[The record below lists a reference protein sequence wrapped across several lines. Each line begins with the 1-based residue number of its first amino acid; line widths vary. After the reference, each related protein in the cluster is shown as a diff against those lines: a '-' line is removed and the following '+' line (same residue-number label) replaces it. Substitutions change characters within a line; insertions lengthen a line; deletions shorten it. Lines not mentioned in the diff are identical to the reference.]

1 MGHLREG
8 FNAKA
13 RRSSRPAKRTKHTH
27 PAVEFTPVTEN
38 SDPNVLIH
46 TPKSKEQKDQERRER
61 MRQELLE
68 QQANSKVT
76 SKKKRRLEKYIDKKL
91 KKEERVEILE
101 KLAQTQAQLP
111 TLLHLQPSSTLGSRK
126 AKTHEDL
133 QSKQEDK
140 EIRRL
145 IEGRTKGRRRRRNQF
160 SGMDLNTD
168 DGSVDDESENA
179 DHENE
184 EEGLQEEPGSS
195 ESSPIIIRD
204 EGTAMSNL
212 NRKQE
217 VSADVTVGSALR
229 RKKDGTVQEL
239 SIVKRHAKGPRTSF
253 KAWGKRIRMTT
264 DEPEAASE
272 SSFDSSDSAYDSSDS
287 RDVQDLDQDDV
298 IEDDD
303 DAFESASG
311 EHPDEGESSP
321 EEKQGFSLA
330 PSKRKLGGFKDW
342 AMQQLSATKGYMDP
356 PRNDET
362 DAASVPLVPSKA
374 KIPKPGVTDGGR
386 REMRGPLGEELQ
398 LPQTAL
404 AQQFKPPSDNSP
416 SSSQK
421 TDQKFVTINRP
432 EDVQAARLELPILAE
447 EQPIVEAIRMHPVV
461 VLCGETGSGKT
472 TQVPQ
477 FLFEAGFGSPGS
489 DNPGMIGITQPRRVA
504 AMSMASR
511 VGFELSLP
519 PPQVAYQVRYDA
531 TTAPS
536 TVIKFMT
543 DGVLLRELAS
553 DFTLGKYSVIIV
565 DEAHERSVNTD
576 ILIGV
581 LSRVIRLREEM
592 WKEGKN
598 GSKPLRLVIMS
609 ATLRVSDFVE
619 NSTLFPNPPPILR
632 VDARQHPVAIH
643 FCRRTYPD
651 YVNEAIRKASK
662 VHARLPPGGILI
674 FLTGQNEITGVCRKL
689 QARYGKEAIIARRKR
704 RGGAAARRAKE
715 NGASED
721 SSQIPKVA
729 PALADV
735 EIEEMDLGDFNQDTE
750 DIDDGTSPKDLDP
763 EALETDE
770 EDEENKALGIDFEDT
785 EVPMHILPL
794 YSILP
799 TEQQMRVFQAPPEGS
814 RLVVVATNVAETS
827 LTIPGIRYVIDCGR
841 AKERCY
847 DVSTGVQSFRVNWIS
862 KASADQRAGRAGRT
876 GPGHCYR
883 LYSSALFENHFERF
897 ASPEILKMPIDG
909 IVLQMKSMHIDTV
922 TNFPFPTPPD
932 RTRLHKAEVLLTRL
946 GALAFTSPLL
956 QPLSTPADGPI
967 TELGKS
973 MALFPLSPRFSKML
987 VAGRQHGCLP
997 YVITIVAALSVGD
1010 PFLHE
1015 EALQGDDGVV
1025 PDERVELSLI
1035 RNEEAIQGDDGVVPD
1050 ERVELS
1056 LIRNEEAKAKELNR
1070 LRRRAFYKS
1079 REIHARMGKGLSDVF
1094 RLLSVV
1100 GAYEFAGGGLQFC
1113 QEHFVRP
1120 KAMEEIHKLRAQISS
1135 IVSTNF
1141 PGVGVSL
1148 VDKLEPPSDLQLK
1161 VLRQLICSAFIDQVA
1176 VRKDLVQTTSMSGN
1190 RYSSTRGIPYRA
1202 LGISEDVFI
1211 HPSSVL
1217 YNRVPPDF
1225 VVFQEAVHTSQ
1236 VWLKN
1241 LTVVNPAWLS
1251 ALGKGT
1257 MCTYSKPTKNS
1268 SGKPM
1273 VIPRFGPEGWE
1284 LPAVKAETIS

>member
-1 MGHLREG
+1 MGHLRER
-8 FNAKA
+8 FNGKA
-13 RRSSRPAKRTKHTH
+13 RRSSRPAKRAKHTH
-27 PAVEFTPVTEN
+27 PVVEPAPATEN
-38 SDPNVLIH
+38 NDPNALIH
-46 TPKSKEQKDQERRER
+46 VPKSKEQKDQERRER

-111 TLLHLQPSSTLGSRK
+111 TLLHLQPSSTLGSRNV
-126 AKTHEDL
+126 KTHEDL
-133 QSKQEDK
+133 HSKQEDK
-140 EIRRL
+140 EVRRL
-145 IEGRTKGRRRRRNQF
+145 MEGRTKGRRRRRNQF
-160 SGMDLNTD
+160 SGMGMDTD
-168 DGSVDDESENA
+168 DGSEDDESENS
-179 DHENE
+179 DHEN

-204 EGTAMSNL
+204 EETTTSEL

-229 RKKDGTVQEL
+229 RKQDGTVQEL
-239 SIVKRHAKGPRTSF
+239 SVVKRHAKGPRTSF
-253 KAWGKRIRMTT
+253 KAWGKRMRMTT
-264 DEPEAASE
+264 GEPEAASE

-287 RDVQDLDQDDV
+287 GSAQDSEQEDAIKDDN
-298 IEDDD
+298 
-303 DAFESASG
+303 ASESAGG
-311 EHPDEGESSP
+311 EDPDEGESSP
-321 EEKQGFSLA
+321 EEKQGFPLA
-330 PSKRKLGGFKDW
+330 LSKRKRGGFKDW
-342 AMQQLSATKGYMDP
+342 AMQQLNAAKGYVAP

-362 DAASVPLVPSKA
+362 DAASVPLAPSKV
-374 KIPKPGVTDGGR
+374 KIPKPRVIDGGR
-386 REMRGPLGEELQ
+386 QEMRGPLGEELQ
-398 LPQTAL
+398 LPETAL
-404 AQQFKPPSDNSP
+404 VQQFKPPSDNSP
-416 SSSQK
+416 SISQK
-421 TDQKFVTINRP
+421 TSQKFVAINRP

-477 FLFEAGFGSPGS
+477 FLYEAGFGSPGN

-511 VGFELSLP
+511 VGYELSLS

-565 DEAHERSVNTD
+565 DEAHERSMNTD

-592 WKEGKN
+592 WKEGKD

-619 NSTLFPNPPPILR
+619 NSTLFPDPPPVFR

-643 FCRRTYPD
+643 FSRRTYPD

-662 VHARLPPGGILI
+662 IHARLPPGGILI

-689 QARYGKEAIIARRKR
+689 QARYGKETIIARRKR
-704 RGGAAARRAKE
+704 HGEAAARRVKE
-715 NGASED
+715 NNVWED
-721 SSQIPKVA
+721 SSQIPRVA

-735 EIEEMDLGDFNQDTE
+735 EIEEMDLGDFNQDNE
-750 DIDDGTSPKDLDP
+750 DIDDGIPPKDLDP

-814 RLVVVATNVAETS
+814 RLVVIATNVAETS

-847 DVSTGVQSFRVNWIS
+847 DVLTGVQSFRVNWIS

-932 RTRLHKAEVLLTRL
+932 RTRLHKTEVLLTRL
-946 GALAFTSPLL
+946 GALAYTSPSS
-956 QPLSTPADGPI
+956 QPLATPADGPI

-1015 EALQGDDGVV
+1015 EALQGDDEVV
-1025 PDERVELSLI
+1025 PDEREELSLI
-1035 RNEEAIQGDDGVVPD
+1035 RNED
-1050 ERVELS
+1050 
-1056 LIRNEEAKAKELNR
+1056 AKAKELNK

-1079 REIHARMGKGLSDVF
+1079 QEVHARLGKGLSDVF

-1113 QEHFVRP
+1113 REHFVRP

-1148 VDKLEPPSDLQLK
+1148 IDKPKPPTDLQLK

-1176 VRKDLVQTTSMSGN
+1176 VRKDFVQTTSMSGN

-1217 YNRVPPDF
+1217 YSRDPPDF

-1257 MCTYSKPTKNS
+1257 MCTYSKPTKNN
-1268 SGKPM
+1268 SGKLM
-1273 VIPRFGPEGWE
+1273 VVPRFGPEGWE

>member
-1 MGHLREG
+1 MGHLRER

-13 RRSSRPAKRTKHTH
+13 RRFSRPAKRTKHTH
-27 PAVEFTPVTEN
+27 PAVEPAPAVEN
-38 SDPNVLIH
+38 NDPNAIIH
-46 TPKSKEQKDQERRER
+46 VPKSKEQKDQERRER

-133 QSKQEDK
+133 QSTQEDK
-140 EIRRL
+140 EVRRL
-145 IEGRTKGRRRRRNQF
+145 MEGRTKGRRRRRNQF
-160 SGMDLNTD
+160 SGMDMDTD
-168 DGSVDDESENA
+168 DGSVDDESENS

-184 EEGLQEEPGSS
+184 EDGLQEEPGSS

-204 EGTAMSNL
+204 EGTATSEL
-212 NRKQE
+212 NQKQK
-217 VSADVTVGSALR
+217 VSADVTFGSALR
-229 RKKDGTVQEL
+229 RKEDGTVQEL
-239 SIVKRHAKGPRTSF
+239 SVVKRHAKGPRTSF
-253 KAWGKRIRMTT
+253 KAWGKRMRTT
-264 DEPEAASE
+264 AGEPEAASE

-287 RDVQDLDQDDV
+287 RDMQDSDQEDA

-303 DAFESASG
+303 AVESASG
-311 EHPDEGESSP
+311 EHPDEGESSS

-330 PSKRKLGGFKDW
+330 PSKRKRGGFKDW
-342 AMQQLSATKGYMDP
+342 AMQQLSAAKGYVDP

-362 DAASVPLVPSKA
+362 DAASVPLAPSKA
-374 KIPKPGVTDGGR
+374 KIPKLEVTDGGR
-386 REMRGPLGEELQ
+386 REIRGPLGEELQ
-398 LPQTAL
+398 LPETAL

-421 TDQKFVTINRP
+421 TSQKFVAINRL

-477 FLFEAGFGSPGS
+477 FLYEAGFGSPGS

-511 VGFELSLP
+511 VSYELSLP
-519 PPQVAYQVRYDA
+519 TPQVAYQVRYDA

-553 DFTLGKYSVIIV
+553 DFSLSKYSVIIV

-592 WKEGKN
+592 WKEGKD

-643 FCRRTYPD
+643 FSRRTYPD
-651 YVNEAIRKASK
+651 FVNEAIRKASK

-689 QARYGKEAIIARRKR
+689 QARYGKEAIMARRKR
-704 RGGAAARRAKE
+704 RGESAAHRVKE
-715 NGASED
+715 NSVSED

-735 EIEEMDLGDFNQDTE
+735 EVEEMDLGDFDRDIE
-750 DIDDGTSPKDLDP
+750 VIDDGTPPKDLDP

-770 EDEENKALGIDFEDT
+770 EDDENKVLGIDFEVT

-814 RLVVVATNVAETS
+814 RLVVIATNVAETS

-847 DVSTGVQSFRVNWIS
+847 DVLTGVQSFRVNWIS

-922 TNFPFPTPPD
+922 TNFPFPTSPD

-946 GALAFTSPLL
+946 GALAYTSPLSR
-956 QPLSTPADGPI
+956 PLATPADGPI

-973 MALFPLSPRFSKML
+973 MALFPLLPRFSKML

-1025 PDERVELSLI
+1025 PNEREGL
-1035 RNEEAIQGDDGVVPD
+1035 N
-1050 ERVELS
+1050 
-1056 LIRNEEAKAKELNR
+1056 LIRNEEAKAKESNR

-1079 REIHARMGKGLSDVF
+1079 QEVHARLGKCLSDVF

-1148 VDKLEPPSDLQLK
+1148 VDKLKPPSDLQVK

-1176 VRKDLVQTTSMSGN
+1176 VRKDIVQTTSMSGN

-1202 LGISEDVFI
+1202 LDISEDVFI

-1217 YNRVPPDF
+1217 YNRDPPDF

-1236 VWLKN
+1236 IWLKN
-1241 LTVVNPAWLS
+1241 LTVINPTWLS
-1251 ALGKGT
+1251 TLGKET

-1268 SGKPM
+1268 SGKSM

>member
-1 MGHLREG
+1 MGYLRER
-8 FNAKA
+8 FNGKA
-13 RRSSRPAKRTKHTH
+13 RRSSRPAKRAKHSH
-27 PAVEFTPVTEN
+27 PAVEPAPATEN
-38 SDPNVLIH
+38 NDPNALIH
-46 TPKSKEQKDQERRER
+46 VPKSKEQKDQERRER

-111 TLLHLQPSSTLGSRK
+111 TLLRLQPSSTLGSRN

-133 QSKQEDK
+133 QSKKEDK
-140 EIRRL
+140 EVRRL
-145 IEGRTKGRRRRRNQF
+145 MEGRTKGRRRRRNQF
-160 SGMDLNTD
+160 SGMDMDTD
-168 DGSVDDESENA
+168 NGSVDDENEDSH
-179 DHENE
+179 HENE

-204 EGTAMSNL
+204 EGTATSEL
-212 NRKQE
+212 NQKQE
-217 VSADVTVGSALR
+217 VSVDVTVGSALR
-229 RKKDGTVQEL
+229 KKEDGTVQEL
-239 SIVKRHAKGPRTSF
+239 SVVKRYAKGPRTSF
-253 KAWGKRIRMTT
+253 KAWGKRMRMTT
-264 DEPEAASE
+264 GEPEAASE
-272 SSFDSSDSAYDSSDS
+272 SSFDSSDSAYDSSD
-287 RDVQDLDQDDV
+287 VQDSDQEDA

-303 DAFESASG
+303 DASESASG
-311 EHPDEGESSP
+311 EDPDEGGSIP
-321 EEKQGFSLA
+321 EEKQGFPLA
-330 PSKRKLGGFKDW
+330 PSKRKRGGFKDW
-342 AMQQLSATKGYMDP
+342 AMQQLSAAKGYVTP

-362 DAASVPLVPSKA
+362 DAASVPLAPSKA
-374 KIPKPGVTDGGR
+374 KIPKSGVTDGGR

-398 LPQTAL
+398 LPETAL
-404 AQQFKPPSDNSP
+404 AQQFKLPSDNSP

-421 TDQKFVTINRP
+421 TSQKFVAINRP

-477 FLFEAGFGSPGS
+477 FLYEAGFGSPGS

-511 VGFELSLP
+511 VGYELSLP

-592 WKEGKN
+592 WKEGKD

-619 NSTLFPNPPPILR
+619 NSTLFPDPPPILR

-643 FCRRTYPD
+643 FSRRTYPD

-674 FLTGQNEITGVCRKL
+674 FLTGQNEITGVCKKL
-689 QARYGKEAIIARRKR
+689 QARYGKEAIVARRKR
-704 RGGAAARRAKE
+704 RGEAAARRVKE
-715 NGASED
+715 INVSED

-735 EIEEMDLGDFNQDTE
+735 EVEEMNLGDFNQNNE
-750 DIDDGTSPKDLDP
+750 DIDDGTPPKDLDP

-785 EVPMHILPL
+785 EVPMHVLPL

-814 RLVVVATNVAETS
+814 RLVVIATNVAETS

-841 AKERCY
+841 AKKRCY
-847 DVSTGVQSFRVNWIS
+847 DVLTGVQSFRVNWIS

-946 GALAFTSPLL
+946 GALAYTSALSRPLA
-956 QPLSTPADGPI
+956 TPADGPI
-967 TELGKS
+967 TVLGKS

-1025 PDERVELSLI
+1025 PDEREEL
-1035 RNEEAIQGDDGVVPD
+1035 N
-1050 ERVELS
+1050 

-1079 REIHARMGKGLSDVF
+1079 QEVHARLGKGLSDVF
-1094 RLLSVV
+1094 RFLSVV

-1148 VDKLEPPSDLQLK
+1148 VDKLKPPTDLQLK

-1217 YNRVPPDF
+1217 YSRDPPDF

-1241 LTVVNPAWLS
+1241 MTVINPAWLS

-1257 MCTYSKPTKNS
+1257 MCTYSKPTKNN
-1268 SGKPM
+1268 SGKLM